1 MFKDT
6 NGSNHSFLKKLKT
19 YPISVLLVDDQPF
32 IAEAIRQMLAGED
45 NMVFNY
51 CSDPSNAIQVANTV
65 LPTVILQR
73 PCHARRRWTDS
84 FTLL

>member
-32 IAEAIRQMLAGED
+32 YLAEAVRQMLAGKIIW
-45 NMVFNY
+45 
-51 CSDPSNAIQVANTV
+51 SLIIA
-65 LPTVILQR
+65 VILL
-73 PCHARRRWTDS
+73 
-84 FTLL
+84 TLYR